1 MSQSELYISKRC
13 KYCRRLLLELKD
25 RHDLRGSLKI
35 ISIDDEPF
43 PNIIKSVPALL
54 VNGAVWSAEKIF
66 KFLEDTKQQY
76 IQKINSQQQ
85 QIPQQQQ
92 QQMPQQQ
99 QQQMPQQ
106 QQQQIPQQ
114 QQQRMPQQQQ
124 QQMPQQQQQ
133 QMPQQQQQ
141 KSPEGESNEDVIGF
155 CLDGGGSC
163 LSFSS
168 LEGGS
173 LDDAF
178 SSQYSP
184 IQEIENVP
192 TRQNVSSSGDN
203 YTPKDERSKKFS
215 SDYERLMSERGQM

>member
-76 IQKINSQQQ
+76 LQKINSQKQHIQQQQQQ
-85 QIPQQQQ
+85 QIQQQQQQ

-99 QQQMPQQ
+99 
-106 QQQQIPQQ
+106 
-114 QQQRMPQQQQ
+114 RMS
-124 QQMPQQQQQ
+124 QQQ

-141 KSPEGESNEDVIGF
+141 KPPEGESNEDVSGF
-155 CLDGGGSC
+155 CLDGGSC

-184 IQEIENVP
+184 IQEMENVP

-215 SDYERLMSERGQM
+215 SDYERLMAERGQM